1 MGNYIVK
8 LKKGDLELELQSNDP
23 VFIDAQLEKWRE
35 LGLGL
40 ENAST
45 SKWLEKTAPATA
57 LPRLNVGRQ
66 PSQDNVNTNLVI
78 EPAPPIPLTVE
89 PSLLVDPLRET
100 PPPPP
105 QAEISQHNQALD
117 LEMSHWSAPCS
128 DPSPDDLDLDALKAW
143 VEASTQRHG
152 SEKVD
157 ATLVQEKEQE
167 KEEQLSKRQYHFDA
181 IVEKTYQAF
190 EEKGWTLPP
199 LDKKNQE
206 DAPASINVADVSA
219 LLSDPDSEI
228 TQVSTSTAPPLRPTV
243 PMTTVENVVPQHALH
258 KKELPF
264 AEYLAEKRYSTVT
277 EALLLAGDYLRLYH
291 AQSTFSLTQIKTL
304 VEEAK
309 VGNVN
314 HSVLEMALAQRY
326 VEVVP
331 DLTGNAISMEYRLTK
346 IGQTYAQQLERI

>member
-40 ENAST
+40 ESAST
-45 SKWLEKTAPATA
+45 SKWLEKTSPATA
-57 LPRLNVGRQ
+57 LPLLNVGRTPA
-66 PSQDNVNTNLVI
+66 PSRVDTNLVL
-78 EPAPPIPLTVE
+78 EPVPPIPLKVESPVLVE
-89 PSLLVDPLRET
+89 PLLET
-100 PPPPP
+100 PPP
-105 QAEISQHNQALD
+105 QASISQHNQALD
-117 LEMSHWSAPCS
+117 LEMSHWSVPSS

-157 ATLVQEKEQE
+157 EKLVQEQE

-206 DAPASINVADVSA
+206 EDLTSINVADVSET
-219 LLSDPDSEI
+219 LSDLDLAI
-228 TQVSTSTAPPLRPTV
+228 TPVSTPTV
-243 PMTTVENVVPQHALH
+243 TPMIATVPVTTAESVVPQHPLH
-258 KKELPF
+258 KKEIPF

-277 EALLLAGDYLRLYH
+277 EALLLAGDYLRQHH

-331 DLTGNAISMEYRLTK
+331 DLTGNAIGMEYRLTK
-346 IGQTYAQQLERI
+346 IGQTYAQQLEHS